1 MVPTV
6 LVTPTT
12 SQRTGGLKEES
23 LYVLAGV
30 VGMTAEAAWGRPWGA
45 WVEAGEAGGKA
56 SLKEKGAVGMTAGAA
71 WGRPW
76 GAWVQA
82 GEAGG
87 KACLKEKGVV
97 MGRVVSGPVP
107 PNTGLKVGIT
117 VPRGGG
123 AAAVTEILGCEASAV
138 SLLVGGPQMHFN
150 MRSAEVVAGD
160 AGAE

>member
-1 MVPTV
+1 MKPAAGEKLALPAWAAPRRKMCPAEGRGCVVPTV
-6 LVTPTT
+6 LMTPTT

-45 WVEAGEAGGKA
+45 WIEAGG
-56 SLKEKGAVGMTAGAA
+56 
-71 WGRPW
+71 
-76 GAWVQA
+76 
-82 GEAGG
+82 AGG
-87 KACLKEKGVV
+87 KACLKEKGAV

-107 PNTGLKVGIT
+107 PNIGLKVGIT

-138 SLLVGGPQMHFN
+138 SPLVGGPQMHFN